1 MGGQPMSLASGDK
14 PVSSDTARP
23 SAPRAADGVSGTV
36 RDGRGRPVAG
46 VLVEASAEPGSPP
59 VPDLAIVTDQA
70 GRFDWPLRPGTYR
83 LSAGPSGTAV
93 RVTVRAGSAAHVDLV
108 TR

>member
-1 MGGQPMSLASGDK
+1 MGGRPTALASGDQST
-14 PVSSDTARP
+14 SSDAARP
-23 SAPRAADGVSGTV
+23 STSRAADGVSGTV

-46 VLVEASAEPGSPP
+46 VLVQAAAEPGSPP